1 MMGHFPLMETSPCGG
16 APASRGA
23 CGRSAVGGFPFFRV
37 LLLALVVS
45 AGTAVP
51 AQAARFRDISLPPTG
66 ASPQVFTVELDGA
79 VQFRKHDRLLSNGY
93 YYLDFYGVEGSYPQR
108 EWRFGRDPI
117 SVVRQIHYPEH
128 GVLRFVFYTFQNLE
142 TTVELTSPQA
152 GVYRL
157 EVRNVPMSQLGQ
169 TAPKAGGSRKVVFI
183 DPGHG
188 GHNNGAQTSRAVDGR
203 HYVEK
208 DLTLAIARRMIP
220 LFQRSPNI
228 DVRLSRV
235 DDRYVSL
242 EDRIRMSDMAKA
254 DLFVSIHLNATDQR
268 RKTARG
274 FEVFYLSDERRA
286 TNRWLE
292 VMENTQ
298 GLGPGSGSGDSRQLR
313 QLLTE
318 ISDEDFSKRRTE
330 SQLLSTLIEHT
341 FARQGPFRGH
351 IRGSK
356 PAAFRVLMNYNAP
369 AVLVECGFLDNP
381 QDAFL
386 VTQARVQQDI
396 AALLFNAINLYFA
409 RTDPSFQP
417 YLAPV
422 GS

>member
-1 MMGHFPLMETSPCGG
+1 MSASRTG
-16 APASRGA
+16 APRILG
-23 CGRSAVGGFPFFRV
+23 VV
-37 LLLALVVS
+37 LVLALG
-45 AGTAVP
+45 ALWPRMADAVRFDDVELP
-51 AQAARFRDISLPPTG
+51 AENV
-66 ASPQVFTVELDGA
+66 SPQTFEIRFEDKVE
-79 VQFRKHDRLLSNGY
+79 FRKFDQLISNGY
-93 YYLDFYGVEGSYPQR
+93 YYLDFYGITGSYPQR
-108 EWRFGRDPI
+108 EWRLGREGI

-128 GVLRFVFYTFQNLE
+128 DVLRFVFYTFQNLE
-142 TTVELTSPQA
+142 TTIELGSTAPGLYQVRARSVATS
-152 GVYRL
+152 R
-157 EVRNVPMSQLGQ
+157 LGQ
-169 TAPKAGGSRKVVFI
+169 PQDGARPVGSRKVVFI

-188 GHNNGAQTSRAVDGR
+188 GHNNGAQTSRSVNGR
-203 HYVEK
+203 HYAEK

-220 LFQRSPNI
+220 LFQRSPN
-228 DVRLSRV
+228 LELKMSRIN
-235 DDRYVSL
+235 DRYVSL
-242 EDRIRMSDMAKA
+242 EDRIRMSDIAKA

-298 GLGPGSGSGDSRQLR
+298 GLGSVADAGETRQLR
-313 QLLTE
+313 DILTE
-318 ISDEDFSKRRTE
+318 ISDEDFARRRAE
-330 SQLLSTLIEHT
+330 SRLLSSIVERT

-356 PAAFRVLMNYNAP
+356 SAAFRVLMNYNAP

-386 VTQARVQQDI
+386 VTQPRVQDDI

-409 RTDPSFQP
+409 RTDPDFQP
-417 YLAPV
+417 YVAPL

>member
-1 MMGHFPLMETSPCGG
+1 MRPRRAFRQG
-16 APASRGA
+16 AIGILGLA
-23 CGRSAVGGFPFFRV
+23 
-37 LLLALVVS
+37 LTLALVGGWPRT
-45 AGTAVP
+45 AGAV
-51 AQAARFRDISLPPTG
+51 RFDDIDLPESS
-66 ASPQVFTVELDGA
+66 ASPQLFEIRFEDKVD
-79 VQFRKHDRLLSNGY
+79 FRKFDQLISNGY
-93 YYLDFYGVEGSYPQR
+93 YYLDFYGVTGSYPQR
-108 EWRFGRDPI
+108 EWRLGRQGI

-128 GVLRFVFYTFQNLE
+128 DVLRFVFYTFQNLE
-142 TTVELTSPQA
+142 TTIELGSNAPGVFQVRARSVATS
-152 GVYRL
+152 R
-157 EVRNVPMSQLGQ
+157 LGQ
-169 TAPKAGGSRKVVFI
+169 QAPARPKGSRKVVFI

-188 GHNNGAQTSRAVDGR
+188 GHNHGARTSRPVDGR
-203 HYVEK
+203 HYSEK

-220 LFQRSPNI
+220 LFQRSPNL
-228 DVRLSRV
+228 DVKMSRIN
-235 DDRYVSL
+235 DRYVSL

-274 FEVFYLSDERRA
+274 FEVFYLSSERRA

-298 GLGPGSGSGDSRQLR
+298 GLGAVADAGDTRHLR

-318 ISDEDFSKRRTE
+318 ISDEDFARRRAESK
-330 SQLLSTLIEHT
+330 LLSSIVERT
-341 FARQGPFRGH
+341 FARQGPFRSH

-356 PAAFRVLMNYNAP
+356 SAAFRVLMNYNAP

-386 VTQARVQQDI
+386 VTQPRVQNDI

-409 RTDPSFQP
+409 RMDPDFQP
-417 YLAPV
+417 YVAPL

>member
-1 MMGHFPLMETSPCGG
+1 MKARRVS
-16 APASRGA
+16 ARGTY
-23 CGRSAVGGFPFFRV
+23 RLLRLAVLV
-37 LLLALVVS
+37 LALAAAA
-45 AGTAVP
+45 AGP
-51 AQAARFRDISLPPTG
+51 AYAGRFRDIALPPTG
-66 ASPQVFTVELDGA
+66 ASPQIFTIEFDGS
-79 VQFRKHDRLLSNGY
+79 VQFRKHDRLLGNGY

-108 EWRFGRDPI
+108 EWRFGRDAI

-128 GVLRFVFYTFQNLE
+128 QVLRFVFYTFQNLE

-152 GVYRL
+152 GVYRV
-157 EVRNVPMSQLGQ
+157 EARSMPVSQLGQ
-169 TAPKAGGSRKVVFI
+169 TAARAGGSRKIVFI

-188 GHNNGAQTSRAVDGR
+188 GHNNGAQTSRPVDGR
-203 HYVEK
+203 HYAEK

-228 DVRLSRV
+228 EVRLSRV

-242 EDRIRMSDMAKA
+242 DDRIRMSDMAKA
-254 DLFVSIHLNATDQR
+254 DLFLSIHLNATDQR

-298 GLGPGSGSGDSRQLR
+298 GLNGVSNGGDGRQLK

-318 ISDEDFSKRRTE
+318 ISNEDFAKRRTE
-330 SQLLSTLIEHT
+330 SQLLSSLVEHT

-386 VTQARVQQDI
+386 VTQPRVQNDI

>member
-1 MMGHFPLMETSPCGG
+1 MR
-16 APASRGA
+16 ASRAGTLRLHA
-23 CGRSAVGGFPFFRV
+23 
-37 LLLALVVS
+37 LLLILAL
-45 AGTAVP
+45 TAAWPVP
-51 AQAARFRDISLPPTG
+51 AGAVRFDDIQLPG
-66 ASPQVFTVELDGA
+66 EDVSPQIFEIRFEDKVE
-79 VQFRKHDRLLSNGY
+79 FRKFDQLISNGY
-93 YYLDFYGVEGSYPQR
+93 YYLDFYGITGTYPQR
-108 EWRFGRDPI
+108 EWRLGREGI

-128 GVLRFVFYTFQNLE
+128 DVLRFVFYTFQNLE
-142 TTVELTSPQA
+142 TTVELGSSAP
-152 GVYRL
+152 GVYQVRA
-157 EVRNVPMSQLGQ
+157 RNVATNRLGQ
-169 TAPKAGGSRKVVFI
+169 QDSTRPVGSRKVVFI

-188 GHNNGAQTSRAVDGR
+188 GHNNGAQTSRSVNGR
-203 HYVEK
+203 HYAEK

-220 LFQRSPNI
+220 LFQRSPN
-228 DVRLSRV
+228 LELKMSRIN
-235 DDRYVSL
+235 DRYVSL

-254 DLFVSIHLNATDQR
+254 DLFISIHLNATDQR

-298 GLGPGSGSGDSRQLR
+298 GFGGVADAGDTRHLR
-313 QLLTE
+313 DILTE
-318 ISDEDFSKRRTE
+318 ISDEDFARRRAE
-330 SQLLSTLIEHT
+330 SRLLSSIVERT
-341 FARQGPFRGH
+341 FAREGPFRGH

-356 PAAFRVLMNYNAP
+356 SAAFRVLMNYNAP

-386 VTQARVQQDI
+386 VTQPRVQNDI

-409 RTDPSFQP
+409 RTDPNFQP
-417 YLAPV
+417 YVAPL